1 MNKRSWTIAA
11 VVAGHFTAAFSALGM
26 PPFFPLIFKQSLH
39 SNAEFLIGW
48 AYVLPAAM
56 TALSGPWW
64 GRLSD
69 RFGRKALLL
78 RAQIGLAGS
87 FLLAGFAETVPVFL
101 LALTLQGLFGGTLA
115 ASSAY
120 LATLFEGQGL
130 TRILT
135 LLQGSARAAL
145 IAAPVGL
152 GFALLKTSPIETYR
166 YLALLPLMAAVMIAF
181 LPNPEPAQTAKMG
194 AMKGASDGPG
204 LRLLIL
210 VQFAFA
216 FGTVVTF
223 PYFVPFTQVR
233 VEGGSPALAGLLF
246 GLPHFVYLVAA
257 APLSLWLGR
266 KHLLLTLSAAF
277 LLLAMSLGGQIL
289 ANSVLTL
296 GLWRLVMGLAMTAS
310 FIALHALIAEASEA
324 GSAGR
329 MFGLLDSASKWGG
342 VAAGVIAGLVAQ
354 AFGTDAPLLL
364 GLLVLGV
371 SAAAIAGQA
380 SAPLLRTR

>member
-1 MNKRSWTIAA
+1 MNRRSWTIAA

-39 SNAEFLIGW
+39 SNADFLIGW

-56 TALSGPWW
+56 TALSAPWW

-69 RFGRKALLL
+69 RFGSKALLL
-78 RAQIGLAGS
+78 RAQLGLAGS

-101 LALTLQGLFGGTLA
+101 LALALQGLFGGTLA

-120 LATLFEGQGL
+120 LASLFEGQGL

-145 IAAPVGL
+145 VAAPVGL
-152 GFALLKTSPIETYR
+152 GFALLKASPIETYR
-166 YLALLPLMAAVMIAF
+166 YLALLPLAAAVMVAF
-181 LPNPEPAQTAKMG
+181 LPNPEPVRTAEKDTAKDTSG
-194 AMKGASDGPG
+194 IPR

-210 VQFAFA
+210 LQFAFA

-223 PYFVPFTQVR
+223 PYFVPFTEVR
-233 VEGGSPALAGLLF
+233 LQGSSPALAGLLF
-246 GLPHFVYLVAA
+246 GLPHVVYLVAA

-266 KHLLLTLSAAF
+266 KHLLRTLSAAF
-277 LLLAMSLGGQIL
+277 LLLAVSLGGQIL
-289 ANSVLTL
+289 ANGMLML
-296 GLWRLVMGLAMTAS
+296 ALWRLIMGIAMTAS
-310 FIALHALIAEASEA
+310 FVALHGLIAEASEA

-342 VAAGVIAGLVAQ
+342 VAAGVIAGFAAQ

-364 GLLVLGV
+364 GLLVLGAG
-371 SAAAIAGQA
+371 AAAIAGQA
-380 SAPLLRTR
+380 SAPLLRAR